1 MTSIGEPCC
10 YSIRRVI
17 SIYVT
22 SNSTPSRCC
31 PEFKRISVSHQ
42 KYNAFKRINFWIDGG
57 DRTARLTGRVI
68 HEKSNFKF
76 LTSSSVILFI
86 KVIKYIMQ
94 NFSNF
99 EKSLE
104 GATSLSSFV
113 HNVNEV
119 LEIKMFPVILGHL

>member
-1 MTSIGEPCC
+1 MKK
-10 YSIRRVI
+10 
-17 SIYVT
+17 
-22 SNSTPSRCC
+22 C
-31 PEFKRISVSHQ
+31 PRLE
-42 KYNAFKRINFWIDGG
+42 KY
-57 DRTARLTGRVI
+57 RLFVGLLIRVI

-104 GATSLSSFV
+104 GATSVSYFV
-113 HNVNEV
+113 HKVNEI
-119 LEIKMFPVILGHL
+119 LEIKMFPAILSHL

>member
-1 MTSIGEPCC
+1 M
-10 YSIRRVI
+10 
-17 SIYVT
+17 YVLFIMYV
-22 SNSTPSRCC
+22 SNLNIHQWTKRCG
-31 PEFKRISVSHQ
+31 RMVSMC
-42 KYNAFKRINFWIDGG
+42 I
-57 DRTARLTGRVI
+57 RVI

-104 GATSLSSFV
+104 GATSVSNFV
-113 HNVNEV
+113 HKVNEI
-119 LEIKMFPVILGHL
+119 LEIKMFPAILSHL

>member
-1 MTSIGEPCC
+1 MHI
-10 YSIRRVI
+10 
-17 SIYVT
+17 
-22 SNSTPSRCC
+22 
-31 PEFKRISVSHQ
+31 
-42 KYNAFKRINFWIDGG
+42 
-57 DRTARLTGRVI
+57 RVI

-104 GATSLSSFV
+104 GATSVSNFV
-113 HNVNEV
+113 HKVNEI
-119 LEIKMFPVILGHL
+119 LEIKMFPAILSHL